1 MKNLVR
7 SMIALVTLAATLSLS
22 LNAAA
27 QGAKAGDAKAG
38 ERKAAMCIGCHG
50 IPDYK
55 ASFPE
60 VYRVPMIA
68 GQNAKYIVSSLEQY
82 KKGDRKHPTMRGIAQ
97 SLSEQDM
104 ADLAAFYS
112 TEVKVDPV
120 PASPT
125 GTVPANVAALLAKG
139 NCASCHGANFSTP
152 IDPSYPKL
160 SGQHGDYLYVALREY
175 QIDKNPQVG
184 RNNAIM
190 QGMARLYTHA
200 EAKTLAKYF
209 ASLPGE
215 LRTVPQARFR

>member
-7 SMIALVTLAATLSLS
+7 SMIALVVLAATLGLS

-38 ERKAAMCIGCHG
+38 EKKAAMCIGCHG

-60 VYRVPMIA
+60 IYRVPMIA
-68 GQNAKYIVSSLEQY
+68 GQNAKYIVASLEQY

-104 ADLAAFYS
+104 ADLAAFYA

-120 PASPT
+120 PAQPP
-125 GTVPANVAALLAKG
+125 TVPANIAALLAKG
-139 NCASCHGANFSTP
+139 NCASCHGANFSAP

-160 SGQHGDYLYVALREY
+160 SGQHGDYLYAALREY

-190 QGMARLYTHA
+190 QGMARQFTHA

-209 ASLPGE
+209 AALPGE

>member
-1 MKNLVR
+1 MKNIVR
-7 SMIALVTLAATLSLS
+7 SMNALVALVATLGLS

-27 QGAKAGDAKAG
+27 QGATAGDAKAG
-38 ERKAAMCIGCHG
+38 EKKAVMCIGCHG

-60 VYRVPMIA
+60 IYRVPMIA
-68 GQNAKYIVSSLEQY
+68 GQNAKYIVSALTQY
-82 KKGDRKHPTMRGIAQ
+82 KKGDRKHPTMRGIAA

-104 ADLAAFYS
+104 ADLAAFYA

-120 PASPT
+120 PAQPPA
-125 GTVPANVAALLAKG
+125 VPANIAALLAKG
-139 NCASCHGANFSTP
+139 NCASCHGANFSAP

-160 SGQHGDYLYVALREY
+160 AGQHDDYLYVALREY
-175 QIDKNPQVG
+175 QTDKNPQVG

-190 QGMARLYTHA
+190 TGMSRLLTHA

>member
-7 SMIALVTLAATLSLS
+7 SMIALVTF
-22 LNAAA
+22 AAA
-27 QGAKAGDAKAG
+27 LAMSPSASAQDAKAG
-38 ERKAAMCIGCHG
+38 EKKAQMCIGCHG

-68 GQNAKYIVSSLEQY
+68 GQNAKYIVSALTQY
-82 KKGDRKHPTMRGIAQ
+82 KKGDRKHPTMRGVAT
-97 SLSEQDM
+97 SLSDQDM

-112 TEVKVDPV
+112 TEAKAAPV
-120 PASPT
+120 PAALAT
-125 GTVPANVAALLAKG
+125 AMPADVTALLAKG
-139 NCASCHGANFSTP
+139 NCASCHGANFSAP

-160 SGQHGDYLYVALREY
+160 AGQHGDYLYAALREY

-190 QGMARLYTHA
+190 QGMSRQLTHA
-200 EAKTLAKYF
+200 EAKTLASYF
-209 ASLPGE
+209 ASLPSE
-215 LRTVPQARFR
+215 LKTVPQSRWR

>member
-97 SLSEQDM
+97 SLSEHDM
-104 ADLAAFYS
+104 ADLAAFYA

-120 PASPT
+120 PAQPP
-125 GTVPANVAALLAKG
+125 TVPANIAALLARG

-190 QGMARLYTHA
+190 QGMARLYTPA